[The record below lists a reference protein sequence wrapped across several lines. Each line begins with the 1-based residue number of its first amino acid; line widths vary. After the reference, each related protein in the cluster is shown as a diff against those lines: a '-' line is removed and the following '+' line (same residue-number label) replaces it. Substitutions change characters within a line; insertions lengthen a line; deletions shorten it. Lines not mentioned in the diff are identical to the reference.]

1 LRIQGGSSGILSAL
15 SSGRLDPL
23 DASFERDRS
32 LGLSEQ
38 ESDRRARRRRM
49 LRRHKRA
56 YRLQR
61 LHDADMV

>member
-1 LRIQGGSSGILSAL
+1 MRVQGGSSGILAAIF
-15 SSGRLDPL
+15 SGRLDPF
-23 DASFERDRS
+23 DAAFERDKT

-38 ESDRRARRRRM
+38 ESDRRARRRRF

-61 LHDADMV
+61 LCDPDMV